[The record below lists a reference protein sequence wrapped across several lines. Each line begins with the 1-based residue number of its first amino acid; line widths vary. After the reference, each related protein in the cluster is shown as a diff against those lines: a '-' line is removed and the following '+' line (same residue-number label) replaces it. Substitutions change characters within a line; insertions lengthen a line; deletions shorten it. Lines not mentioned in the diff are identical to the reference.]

1 MNEDDEETL
10 IDKLIVVIIFTA
22 FIAGLVLLPD
32 LMR

>member
-1 MNEDDEETL
+1 MNDDEETL
-10 IDKLIVVIIFTA
+10 MQKLVVAIMFTV